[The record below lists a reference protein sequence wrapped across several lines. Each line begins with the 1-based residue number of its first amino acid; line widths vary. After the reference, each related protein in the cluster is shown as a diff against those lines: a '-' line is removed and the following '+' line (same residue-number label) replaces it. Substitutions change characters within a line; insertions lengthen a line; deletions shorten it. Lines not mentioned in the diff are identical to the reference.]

1 MARMMDNNPH
11 ACGVDDIACPLHN
24 PNHAFGVDD
33 DFCILLPFPVPFS
46 KWVTSAECYRI
57 TFA

>member
-1 MARMMDNNPH
+1 MMDNNPH